1 MFIEDGVLGEMIAK
15 TSWEAFT
22 RWRKLALVIENRDMQ
37 REGWKQ

>member
-1 MFIEDGVLGEMIAK
+1 MFIEGGVLDEMIAK
-15 TSWEAFT
+15 ISWKAFR